1 MRARECQAHS
11 TGLDPVS
18 RVQGM
23 LRVAV
28 NARRKPLR
36 TDVTAC
42 GGTPTW
48 HVLRDVAVPH
58 LEEAPD
64 ERPCV
69 CPEST
74 EPAAP
79 PSRTGQ
85 RCLPQ
90 YPVLVRPSRER
101 RDQAR

>member
-1 MRARECQAHS
+1 MSAR
-11 TGLDPVS
+11 LDPVS

-28 NARRKPLR
+28 NARRKLYAQPLR

-48 HVLRDVAVPH
+48 LVLRDVAVPH

-64 ERPCV
+64 EGP
-69 CPEST
+69 
-74 EPAAP
+74 
-79 PSRTGQ
+79 
-85 RCLPQ
+85 
-90 YPVLVRPSRER
+90 
-101 RDQAR
+101 